1 MNTTQ
6 QRAVLIRTYGGAAA
20 AEVAEIAKP
29 TAGEGQVLVRVRA
42 AGVNGIDW
50 KIREG
55 YVRDAFPIQLPAVL
69 GIEIAGVVEAVG
81 PGASRFRVG
90 DRVMGP
96 LGGLGAYAD
105 FVTVDEA
112 NLVGTPQGLDDVHA
126 AGVPVAAVAAW
137 HSLHHAGPIS
147 AGQRILIHGAA
158 GGLGG
163 YAVQYAKRAGAEV
176 FATASTAHVEYV
188 RSLGADH
195 VIDYR
200 TQRFES
206 VARDIDLV
214 LDYVGGEVLDRSW
227 QVLTKDGAI
236 VGTSSPDILAR
247 TPPGRR
253 GLWFM
258 NKPDVALLERLAA
271 EIAQGTLVSKLSEVV
286 GFDDIP
292 AAIERNRTDPRIGK
306 VVADFSR

>member
-1 MNTTQ
+1 MTTT
-6 QRAVLIRTYGGAAA
+6 QRAVLIRAYGGAAA
-20 AEVAEIAKP
+20 AEVAEIATP
-29 TAGEGQVLVRVRA
+29 TAGQGQVLVRVRA

-50 KIREG
+50 KVREG
-55 YVRDAFPIQLPAVL
+55 FVRDAFPLQLPAVL
-69 GIEIAGVVEAVG
+69 GIELAGVVEAVG

-90 DRVMGP
+90 DHVMGP
-96 LGGLGAYAD
+96 LGGLGAYAE
-105 FVTVDEA
+105 FVAVDEA
-112 NLVGTPQGLDDVHA
+112 KLVRTPQGLDDVHA
-126 AGVPVAAVAAW
+126 AAIPVAAAAAW
-137 HSLHHAGPIS
+137 QSLHHAGPIA

-163 YAVQYAKRAGAEV
+163 YAVQYAKRAGAVV

-200 TQRFES
+200 TERFES
-206 VARDIDLV
+206 VASDIDLV

-227 QVLTKDGAI
+227 QVLTKGGAD
-236 VGTSSPDILAR
+236 VSTASPDILER
-247 TPPGRR
+247 TPHGRR
-253 GLWFM
+253 GLWFT
-258 NKPDVALLERLAA
+258 NKPDAALLERLAA
-271 EIAQGTLVSKLSEVV
+271 EIAQGTLKSLVSEVV

-292 AAIERNRTDPRIGK
+292 AAIERNRTAPRIGK